1 MILKKVAIF
10 VIASI
15 LSVNLIAA
23 EEVASEIKSADKC
36 EAAYS
41 QCLTV
46 CDSSGES
53 NVEKC
58 YDKCDEIYSA
68 CLENAQEK

>member
-1 MILKKVAIF
+1 MILKKAAIF

-15 LSVNLIAA
+15 LCVNVMAA
-23 EEVASEIKSADKC
+23 QEAGSENKSAEKC

-58 YDKCDEIYSA
+58 YDKCDEVYSA
-68 CLENAQEK
+68 CLEQSQEK

>member
-1 MILKKVAIF
+1 MILKNVAILA
-10 VIASI
+10 IASI

-46 CDSSGES
+46 CDSSGET

-68 CLENAQEK
+68 CLEKAQEK